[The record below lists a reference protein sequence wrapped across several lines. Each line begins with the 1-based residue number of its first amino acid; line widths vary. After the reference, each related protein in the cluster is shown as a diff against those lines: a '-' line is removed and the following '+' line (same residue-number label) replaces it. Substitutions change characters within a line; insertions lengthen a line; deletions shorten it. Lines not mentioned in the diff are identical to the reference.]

1 MSALNGDMVVERGDK
16 LNWYN
21 GMALMDLLET
31 VPIDHDI
38 NLEDFR
44 FPVQW
49 VCRPQTEEL
58 HDFRGLHGAHR
69 IRLHQCW

>member
-16 LNWYN
+16 LNWYK
-21 GMALMDLLET
+21 GMALMDLLES

-44 FPVQW
+44 FPVQL
-49 VCRPQTEEL
+49 VCRP
-58 HDFRGLHGAHR
+58 AN
-69 IRLHQCW
+69 

>member
-16 LNWYN
+16 LDWYQ
-21 GMALMDLLET
+21 GPTLMDLLEN

-44 FPVQW
+44 FPDTIGV
-49 VCRPQTEEL
+49 PAAN
-58 HDFRGLHGAHR
+58 RGVA
-69 IRLHQCW
+69 